1 MEKKQEGGVD
11 LNALRDQ
18 AYETALKHGW
28 HDENFSNRHFVML
41 ILTELAEAVEA
52 DRRGRYFRRKDFER
66 GLALCSEM
74 AEKEFFLAYVFVRY
88 VKDTVEDEL
97 ADAVIRLLDLAGLL
111 NVHIDV
117 FGENDIQDMADSRNG
132 ETFVERVYA
141 VCCQITK
148 YERGYL
154 SGTMLNAMILS
165 VFGLAKYLNINLIWH
180 IEQKMKYNET
190 RDRLHGKKY

>member
-41 ILTELAEAVEA
+41 VLTELAEAVEA
-52 DRRGRYFRRKDFER
+52 DRRGRYFRRKDFEHD
-66 GLALCSEM
+66 LALCSEM
-74 AEKEFFLAYVFVRY
+74 AEKEFFLPCVFAKY

-97 ADAVIRLLDLAGLL
+97 ADTVIRLLDLAGLL
-111 NVHIDV
+111 NMHIDV

-132 ETFVERVYA
+132 ETFVERVYV

-154 SGTMLNAMILS
+154 SGTALNAMILS

-190 RDRLHGKKY
+190 RERLHGKKY